1 MIVTT
6 TSKIESHN
14 ILEYKGIV
22 FGEVITGVNFIKDI
36 GAGLRDFFGGRSG
49 SYEKELQIAREQAI
63 QEMIERATKIEAN
76 AIVGI
81 KMDYEVLGQ
90 TNSMMMVTCSG
101 TAVVID

>member
-1 MIVTT
+1 MIVTST
-6 TSKIESHN
+6 NKIEGHN

-63 QEMIERATKIEAN
+63 QEMIERATKIGAN

>member
-63 QEMIERATKIEAN
+63 QEMIERATKIGAN